1 MKAETAL
8 KRLNKVAE
16 SSNFANVRNVRLTAA
31 WRLIFDA
38 INKKR
43 NTIRPCYYSGR
54 GRFTTKMDHTI
65 IVREILI
72 EAGIRHTLTN
82 DAPRGSETGNIITL
96 THIKY

>member
-8 KRLNKVAE
+8 KRLKKVAE

-31 WRLIFDA
+31 WRLIFEA
-38 INKKR
+38 IDKKR

-96 THIKY
+96 THIEY

>member
-1 MKAETAL
+1 MKTSTAI

-16 SSNFANVRNVRLTAA
+16 SLHIASVRNVRLTAA
-31 WRLIFDA
+31 WRLIFEA
-38 INKKR
+38 IDKKR

-65 IVREILI
+65 IVKAILDG
-72 EAGIRHTLTN
+72 AGIRYTLTN

-96 THIKY
+96 THIEY